1 VGVGCTDPLRSARAH
16 VPNGQPIAVSSS
28 QIIRPPLRS
37 RTAAALSPRHW
48 VRRLNALRGSHRNL
62 WLALTAALV
71 LGGTL
76 AAVLGSSAVAGS
88 EAQKAKLASQVASNE
103 IASTLKLA
111 IQHEEDLVVSASAYV
126 TGNPQATPADFD
138 RWANSVQA
146 MRRYPELQNIGLV
159 KLVPASK
166 LESFEHYLA
175 THPVRPLGPHSVAPE
190 EGFQVLPPGRRP
202 YYCFAVAGLA
212 RSTASYIPGGADY
225 CSLAPELIGGRD
237 SGEASYAPV
246 VNGDSTTLGVS
257 TPVYRGGKVPATVAK
272 RREAFVGWLGELLVP
287 DVVLARALEGRPNVA
302 IRFRYRSD
310 TSNVSFS
317 LGKAP
322 SGAQVSTI
330 NLHNGWT
337 VQTLTAPARTGI
349 VSNTHSLTLLV
360 GGTLLSVLFGLLL
373 ISLGTGRRR
382 AMVMVMEKTRELSHQ
397 ALHDSLTG
405 LPNRALVL
413 DRAEQMLARAAR
425 TPGTYAG
432 ALFIDIDGFK
442 HVNDNLGHAAGDQ
455 LLKVVGERLQ
465 SAVREDDTV
474 GRLGGDEFVVLA
486 CCGEGEETL
495 NVLADRLTD
504 LLREPVQLKDG
515 RKLFSVTASIG
526 VAIGRYDSPD
536 ALLRDA
542 DLALYSAKA
551 AGKDRYEL
559 FDASMYTGAKERLSL
574 ETDLGQALA
583 EGQLFLAYQ
592 PIVDLSTQRL
602 RGVEALLRWQHP
614 ERGIVMPEDF
624 ICLAEDSGLIAPIG
638 RWVLEHACRQAAEWA
653 SRGYPANISVN
664 VSAQQLGRRGLTEDV
679 RHALALSGLDPSLLT
694 LEVTETTLTG
704 DVQAARE
711 HLRMLKQLGVRVAID
726 DFGTGYASLSQLQ
739 QMPVDVLKIDRVFVI
754 ALGSDEQARDLLEA
768 ILGVGRALS
777 LTVIAEGVEDESQ
790 LVVLKD
796 MGCECAQ
803 GFLLGRPSDARAV
816 LAQLVKE
823 AASGAV
829 EASTA

>member
-1 VGVGCTDPLRSARAH
+1 VGVADTDPLGSARSPRPGH
-16 VPNGQPIAVSSS
+16 TIAVSFS

-37 RTAAALSPRHW
+37 RIPPAVSPRHW
-48 VRRLNALRGSHRNL
+48 IRRLNALRGTHRNF
-62 WLALTAALV
+62 WLGLTAVLV
-71 LGGTL
+71 FGGML
-76 AAVLGSSAVAGS
+76 AAVLGSHAVASS
-88 EAQKAKLASQVASNE
+88 EAQKAKLASHLASTE
-103 IASTLKLA
+103 IAATLKLA

-126 TGNPQATPADFD
+126 TGNPSATPADFD

-146 MRRYPELQNIGLV
+146 MRRFPELQNIGLV
-159 KLVPASK
+159 RLVPASR
-166 LESFEHYLA
+166 LASFKHYLA
-175 THPVRPLGPHSVAPE
+175 VHPVRPLGPHSVAPE
-190 EGFQVLPPGRRP
+190 EGFQVLPPGSRP

-212 RSTASYIPGGADY
+212 RNTAAYIPGGADY
-225 CSLAPELIGGRD
+225 CALAPELITGRD

-246 VNGDSTTLGVS
+246 VNGDSTTLGIS
-257 TPVYRGGKVPATVAK
+257 TPVYRGGKVPPTVAQ
-272 RREAFVGWLGELLVP
+272 RRRAFVGWLGELLLP
-287 DVVLARALEGRPNVA
+287 DVVLARALEGRPDVA
-302 IRFRYRSD
+302 IRFRYHSE
-310 TSNVSFS
+310 TSNVAFS
-317 LGKAP
+317 LGKAAA
-322 SGAQVSTI
+322 GAQVSRI

-337 VQTLTAPARTGI
+337 VQTLTEPARSGI
-349 VSNTHSLTLLV
+349 ISNAHSLTLLI
-360 GGTLLSVLFGLLL
+360 GGTLLSVLFGLLV

-413 DRAEQMLARAAR
+413 DRAEQMLARTAR
-425 TPGTYAG
+425 KPGTYAG

-559 FDASMYTGAKERLSL
+559 FDASMYTGAKERLTL

-583 EGQLFLAYQ
+583 EGQLFITYQ

-602 RGVEALLRWQHP
+602 RGVEALLRWNHP
-614 ERGIVMPEDF
+614 ERGVIMPEDF
-624 ICLAEDSGLIAPIG
+624 IPLAEDSGLIAPIG
-638 RWVLEHACRQAAEWA
+638 RWALENACRHAAEWA
-653 SRGYPANISVN
+653 TAGYPTNIAVN
-664 VSAQQLGRRGLTEDV
+664 VSAQQLGRRGLTDDV
-679 RHALALSGLDPSLLT
+679 RHALASSGLDPSLLT

-704 DVQAARE
+704 DVQAAGE

-739 QMPVDVLKIDRVFVI
+739 QMPVDVLKIDQVFVT
-754 ALGSDEQARDLLEA
+754 ALGKDPQARDLLEA

-777 LTVIAEGVEDESQ
+777 LSVIAEGVEDESQ
-790 LVVLKD
+790 LLVLQE
-796 MGCECAQ
+796 MGCESAQ
-803 GFLLGRPSDARAV
+803 GFLLGTPNDARMV
-816 LAQLVKE
+816 LARLVRE
-823 AASGAV
+823 AANGPVGAP
-829 EASTA
+829 AA